1 MPELDKAEIK
11 PIADFLNDVYE
22 GLREGDDVTTMQ
34 IQLTELYRV
43 IRLLMDETFKAQDQ
57 DLKVLLASLEY
68 RARQYKQ
75 QTEERLGV
83 RN

>member
-1 MPELDKAEIK
+1 MDEPEIQRIVTF
-11 PIADFLNDVYE
+11 PNDIQEDLCE
-22 GLREGDDVTTMQ
+22 GEVFPM
-34 IQLTELYRV
+34 QLTELYRV
-43 IRLLMDETFKAQDQ
+43 IRLLMDETFEAQDQ

-75 QTEERLGV
+75 TLEEGLGA